1 MKDTSALLP
10 ALVYQNLW
18 IGSQCR
24 NGKKDSWIAVAKS
37 KIVSRP
43 TSKFQQNISLWDAY
57 LDIKLVYFVEE
68 IPDTILALAP
78 VQ

>member
-43 TSKFQQNISLWDAY
+43 TSKFQQNISLWD
-57 LDIKLVYFVEE
+57 FVEE